1 MTEAR
6 ELQKG
11 MYINYNNEIFRVIR
25 KELVAY
31 GTHSHSKTKLF
42 IQPLLGKG
50 EKAINLMHHDNVET
64 VDIIRKDGQVIS
76 KSGNKVQIMDSHSY
90 ETVDADII
98 PELADEI
105 KEGDNITF
113 INFKN
118 NALVLEKRG

>member
-1 MTEAR
+1 
-6 ELQKG
+6 
-11 MYINYNNEIFRVIR
+11 
-25 KELVAY
+25 
-31 GTHSHSKTKLF
+31 
-42 IQPLLGKG
+42 
-50 EKAINLMHHDNVET
+50 
-64 VDIIRKDGQVIS
+64 
-76 KSGNKVQIMDSHSY
+76 MDSHSY